1 MTPHPDDNKILPFNA
16 GLGHR
21 LRVLRQTRQLSQKA
35 LADALGIS
43 FQQLQKYER
52 GSNRLTVDR
61 LVQVSHIL
69 GVGAEYFLDDP
80 AQAHLPPAG
89 LNKIVLCLAGE
100 VMNITDVE
108 VRKSLYHLI
117 RTLGKAMN
125 ENGMSDSQNAHESSR
140 NA

>member
-1 MTPHPDDNKILPFNA
+1 MTPHPDDNKILLFNA

-61 LVQVSHIL
+61 LIQVSHIL
-69 GVGAEYFLDDP
+69 GVGAAYFLDEP

-89 LNKIVLCLAGE
+89 VNKIVLCLAGE
-100 VMNITDVE
+100 VMNIPDVE

-125 ENGMSDSQNAHESSR
+125 ENGKKTISEPTRLA
-140 NA
+140 